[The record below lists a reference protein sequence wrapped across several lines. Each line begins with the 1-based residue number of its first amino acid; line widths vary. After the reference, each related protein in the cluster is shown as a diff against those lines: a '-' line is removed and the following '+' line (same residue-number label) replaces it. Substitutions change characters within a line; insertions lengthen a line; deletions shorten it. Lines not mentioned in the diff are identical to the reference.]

1 MLESGILFKIAGI
14 IICSVLMVILGR
26 VDRKKKL
33 PIGLKLI
40 FQVLISLIIIYFGVK
55 IEFLRDPS
63 SLSSSSG
70 GYLYLSYLSIPLTV
84 IWLISIT
91 NSIGQADELGDITPY
106 IVFIASLTFFIVS
119 LVQRQGLILAEI
131 LSLIMAMISFVFI
144 KYGSRGKFS
153 SYYMAFGFIL
163 AVIAIVGVSK
173 STAALTLL
181 IPLLI
186 LGVPIIDRS
195 YSIVANYTSQ
205 EAPAIEKYPLFSGG
219 SSRLHQKLQSYGFSA
234 QGANVT
240 IIGVSLYLSLSAF
253 IVSIYENFYLLLTL
267 TAFGWITFKLLK
279 NKVQSKELIIER
291 DILTNRIKLFQVGI
305 DQINNQETIQKIEK
319 FIESKKHHQIATQDT
334 LDVLRERKKQEY
346 HKILKYKKIDKFI
359 ESKKP
364 HQIATPDTLAVLRA
378 RKDPEYH
385 TILKSVDLVTP
396 DGAGI
401 LWATTTLNYP
411 LPERVTGIDI
421 IHNLCR
427 LAARKKYSL
436 YLLGSCP
443 GVAGEAALN
452 LSKKY
457 PGIKIVGTHHGYF
470 NCEDFR
476 NCENIKGGNNDRNKE
491 EEEIVAE
498 IKEKKPD
505 ILLVGMG
512 VPKQEKWINKNLKRL
527 DVPVCMG
534 IGGSFDVLSG
544 RIPRAPLWM
553 QRHGMEWIYRSIK
566 QPNRAFRTLAL
577 FYFIWLVILGKVIC
591 SLKEIKR

>member
-26 VDRKKKL
+26 ADRKKKL

-55 IEFLRDPS
+55 IEFLRAPS
-63 SLSSSSG
+63 SLSSLSG

-106 IVFIASLTFFIVS
+106 IVFIASLTFLVIS
-119 LVQRQGLILAEI
+119 LVQRQGLILAEV
-131 LSLIMAMISFVFI
+131 LSLIMATISFIFI
-144 KYGSRGKFS
+144 KYLPRGKFS
-153 SYYMAFGFIL
+153 SYYMSFGFML

-186 LGVPIIDRS
+186 LGVPIIDSS
-195 YSIVANYTSQ
+195 YSIVANYASQ
-205 EAPAIEKYPLFSGG
+205 ENSTVEKYPLFSGG
-219 SSRLHQKLQSYGFSA
+219 GSGSRLRQKLQSYGFSA
-234 QGANVT
+234 QGANLT

-253 IVSIYENFYLLLTL
+253 IISIYQNLYLLLTL
-267 TAFGWITFKLLK
+267 TAFGWVVFELLK
-279 NKVQSKELIIER
+279 NKVRSEELIIEN
-291 DILTNRIKLFQVGI
+291 DILTSRIKLFQVGI
-305 DQINNQETIQKIEK
+305 DQVDNQETIQRIEE
-319 FIESKKHHQIATQDT
+319 FI
-334 LDVLRERKKQEY
+334 V
-346 HKILKYKKIDKFI
+346 
-359 ESKKP
+359 SKKP
-364 HQIATPDTLAVLRA
+364 HQIVTPDTLAVLRA
-378 RKDPEYH
+378 RKDPEYQA
-385 TILKSVDLVTP
+385 ILKSADLVTP

-401 LWATTTLNYP
+401 LWAATTLNHP

-421 IHNLCR
+421 IHNMCR
-427 LAARKKYSL
+427 LAAKKGYSL
-436 YLLGSCP
+436 YLLGSYP
-443 GVAGEAALN
+443 GVASEAALN

-457 PGIKIVGTHHGYF
+457 PGIKIAGTHHGYF
-470 NCEDFR
+470 SCEDR
-476 NCENIKGGNNDRNKE
+476 ENCGDVKNSNNEKSKE
-491 EEEIVAE
+491 EEEEIIAE
-498 IKEKKPD
+498 IKENKPD

-512 VPKQEKWINKNLKRL
+512 VPKQEKWINKNLKSL
-527 DVPVCMG
+527 NIPVCMG
-534 IGGSFDVLSG
+534 VGGSFDVLSG

-577 FYFIWLVILGKVIC
+577 FYFIWLVILGKMVS
-591 SLKEIKR
+591 SLKEVDE